1 MASGAVKAAVRARL
15 ADNWTR
21 CEVFYPNGPEAEVPT
36 GGTEFLSV
44 QFPVSSEKQIT
55 VGTPGDNVFREEG
68 GIRFVLSI
76 PRDAGTEEYDPWM
89 DELAAL
95 FRGKQFGVVTTYAP
109 SSAVLDDRNAD
120 GAYFKLAIAVPYYAD
135 LFA

>member
-15 ADNWTR
+15 ADHWTR
-21 CEVFYPNGPEAEVPT
+21 CEVFYANGPETEVPT
-36 GGTEFLSV
+36 GGTVFLAV
-44 QFPVSSEKQIT
+44 QFPVSGERQIT
-55 VGTPGDNVFREEG
+55 VGAPGDNVFREEG

-76 PRDAGTEEYDPWM
+76 PRDAGTEDYDPWM

-95 FRGKQFGVVTTYAP
+95 FRAKQFGVVTTYAP

-120 GAYFKLAIAVPYYAD
+120 GAYFKMAMAVPYSAD
-135 LFA
+135 LLA